1 MTHETIKIFL
11 DEIYSKG
18 PKQNYITNKTDVSH
32 FEDIC
37 SSDIIDLKEYGPEN
51 IIRYIYV
58 LVLFDNFSKYGWT
71 VLLGNKS
78 AQKIT
83 NSSEIF
89 YFKKKLK
96 CNWNRKWKR
105 VAKQNL
111 Q

>member
-11 DEIYSKG
+11 DEIHSKG
-18 PKQNYITNKTDVSH
+18 PKQNYITNKTDVPH
-32 FEDIC
+32 FEYIC

-51 IIRYIYV
+51 IIRYRYV

-71 VLLGNKS
+71 VPLGNKS
-78 AQKIT
+78 AQKTT
-83 NSSEIF
+83 NSFNFF

-96 CNWNRKWKR
+96 CTRNRTWIR
-105 VAKQNL
+105 SAKQKL